1 MSSSVS
7 SLPLA
12 SLVAVADGAAN
23 VVEADVA
30 AEEIR
35 VLVAI
40 RLEKVEI
47 AAVLTPLDEGEL
59 DAADAL
65 ELDVQTLLELL
76 QVLLEDG
83 ACQVLV
89 VLVVGA
95 TQVEVEVVVGA
106 CQVDVVC
113 KQNGISIYRNRAT
126 SRYLPKSKQE

>member
-1 MSSSVS
+1 VLSKSKLLITGTLTGVSSSVS
-7 SLPLA
+7 SPPLA
-12 SLVAVADGAAN
+12 SLVAVVDGAAT

-35 VLVAI
+35 VLVATK
-40 RLEKVEI
+40 LEKAEI
-47 AAVLTPLDEGEL
+47 AAVLIPLDDDEL

-89 VLVVGA
+89 ELLVVGA
-95 TQVEVEVVVGA
+95 TQTEVEVVVGA

-113 KQNGISIYRNRAT
+113 G
-126 SRYLPKSKQE
+126 QEFR